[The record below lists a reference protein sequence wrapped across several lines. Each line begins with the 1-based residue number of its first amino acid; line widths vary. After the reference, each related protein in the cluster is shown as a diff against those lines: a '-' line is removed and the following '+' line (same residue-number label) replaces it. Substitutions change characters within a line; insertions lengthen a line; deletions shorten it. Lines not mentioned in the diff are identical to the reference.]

1 MPDFPPLSNAD
12 QFEVFSH
19 LMLALVLGALIG
31 VEREYRGHEAGVRT
45 SALVCLG
52 AALFGHT
59 SLLYGDS
66 RVAAGVVQGIGF
78 LGAGLIFQ
86 RGTDVRGVT
95 TAATIWVLA
104 GIGFAVAEDLWLT
117 SVLVTLTVIVL
128 LELAPVSD
136 AIYRIGVQRHGDPNR
151 PRRARTLD
159 TESSDSEQHEQAVDV
174 PRDR

>member
-1 MPDFPPLSNAD
+1 MRSRALLTSVSTHILSSEAPVPDFAPLSNAD
-12 QFEVFSH
+12 QFEVFAH

-31 VEREYRGHEAGVRT
+31 MEREYRGHEAGVRT

-86 RGTDVRGVT
+86 RGPDVRGV
-95 TAATIWVLA
+95 
-104 GIGFAVAEDLWLT
+104 
-117 SVLVTLTVIVL
+117 
-128 LELAPVSD
+128 
-136 AIYRIGVQRHGDPNR
+136 RRR
-151 PRRARTLD
+151 PRSGCSRA
-159 TESSDSEQHEQAVDV
+159 SDLPS
-174 PRDR
+174 PRISG

>member
-1 MPDFPPLSNAD
+1 MPDLSAEISNAH
-12 QFEVFSH
+12 QLEVFWH
-19 LMLALVLGALIG
+19 VLLALALGALIG

-52 AALFGHT
+52 AAFFGET

-86 RGTDVRGVT
+86 RGMDTRGVT

-104 GIGFAVAEDLWLT
+104 GIGLAVAEDMWLAALLT
-117 SVLVTLTVIVL
+117 TVTIIAL
-128 LELAPVSD
+128 LELSPISD
-136 AIYRIGVQRHGDPNR
+136 AVYRLGIRRHGR
-151 PRRARTLD
+151 PHPDQVQDAA
-159 TESSDSEQHEQAVDV
+159 ESGPANHNGDIG
-174 PRDR
+174 